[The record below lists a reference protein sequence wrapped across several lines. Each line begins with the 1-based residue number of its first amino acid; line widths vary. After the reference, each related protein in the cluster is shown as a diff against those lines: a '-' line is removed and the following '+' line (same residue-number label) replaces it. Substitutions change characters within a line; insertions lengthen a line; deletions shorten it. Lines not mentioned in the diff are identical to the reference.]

1 MKEAKLTAAQT
12 VIAAYAESYR
22 NRKQQLNAC
31 EIALYEAAIK
41 LTLKAI
47 APPKESRPA
56 IEKFETQLSEQRQ
69 RAEVARLARLE
80 KKPAPTVPA
89 QI

>member
-1 MKEAKLTAAQT
+1 MREAKLTAAQT
-12 VIAAYAESYR
+12 VISAYAETYR
-22 NRKQQLNAC
+22 NRKHQLNAC

-41 LTLKAI
+41 LTLKAM
-47 APPKESRPA
+47 APSKESKPA

-69 RAEVARLARLE
+69 RAETARLARIE
-80 KKPAPTVPA
+80 KKSAPPVPA